1 MTSASLPTQDTGGG
15 FSYTIEHEAAH
26 NLGLSHPHDGSY
38 GVDRCPAESPN
49 AGKWE
54 CYWSGLGWMYDISA
68 APTTYAMSYRPYEV
82 EDQDNLQ
89 RGHVAEYL
97 VGAQDALK
105 TRLIDEARAGRTTP
119 SAQWSSDYERMK
131 QWRAMAS
138 DLFRKGD
145 YLHAEYAAR
154 NAALAARGIPQTSA
168 NTSNPKLLEAGQV
181 FYFNVNPQ
189 AEPAQPAARPDLTIS
204 NIVASQSKPKET
216 VLTATVANGSS
227 ADARGVVV
235 QFLDG
240 TTVLGRSAAI
250 DLAKGASKDV
260 SFTWSSKGINGER
273 VITAQADPDNK
284 ITESNEGNNSAQ
296 RTITIR
302 GNKVTNG
309 SFEQS
314 SSGTAPDGWSASQGT
329 AYDTGGANAS
339 DGTRAVSITGNG
351 GAASLLNP
359 TWTSAPI
366 AVTAGETYNLAM
378 TIKTENL
385 SSAPSLQV
393 TYLDA
398 VGTVLSKVSGI
409 TTSVTGSTGAQ
420 QVLGQIKVPAGV
432 SQVRLTL
439 TGFSATDL
447 NTRGTVWFDDIWMW

>member
-1 MTSASLPTQDTGGG
+1 
-15 FSYTIEHEAAH
+15 
-26 NLGLSHPHDGSY
+26 
-38 GVDRCPAESPN
+38 
-49 AGKWE
+49 
-54 CYWSGLGWMYDISA
+54 
-68 APTTYAMSYRPYEV
+68 
-82 EDQDNLQ
+82 
-89 RGHVAEYL
+89 
-97 VGAQDALK
+97 
-105 TRLIDEARAGRTTP
+105 
-119 SAQWSSDYERMK
+119 
-131 QWRAMAS
+131 
-138 DLFRKGD
+138 
-145 YLHAEYAAR
+145 
-154 NAALAARGIPQTSA
+154 
-168 NTSNPKLLEAGQV
+168 
-181 FYFNVNPQ
+181 
-189 AEPAQPAARPDLTIS
+189 
-204 NIVASQSKPKET
+204 
-216 VLTATVANGSS
+216 VLTATVANGGS

-284 ITESNEGNNSAQ
+284 IAESNEGNNSAQ

-314 SSGTAPDGWSASQGT
+314 SSGSAPDGWSGSQGT
-329 AYDTGGANAS
+329 AYDTSGANAS

-366 AVTAGETYNLAM
+366 GVTAGETYNLAM
-378 TIKTENL
+378 TVKTENL

-420 QVLGQIKVPAGV
+420 QVLGQITVPAGV